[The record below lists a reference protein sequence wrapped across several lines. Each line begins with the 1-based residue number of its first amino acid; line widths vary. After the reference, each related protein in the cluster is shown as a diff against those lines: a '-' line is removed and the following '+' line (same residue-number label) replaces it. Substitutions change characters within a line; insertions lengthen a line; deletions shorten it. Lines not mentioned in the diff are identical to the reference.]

1 MKRSLTL
8 AISLFAVS
16 LQAAPLAID
25 RAALAVKGTEAS
37 FTHSFTPRGFKKAQV
52 ESGTVTF
59 GALPM
64 MRWSYKAPE
73 QKLFVFDGSRS
84 WFYVPAD
91 KQVTIADLDEQR
103 RQELPFLF
111 LGDPAGR
118 EKHFTVKEQRR
129 GKIIVTTLQP
139 RGKGAAIKSVTVT
152 SNAATNLIESVTYV
166 DRDGN
171 NTAFAFSGYHPAQT
185 TADTFRFAPPAGVQV
200 VRAQ

>member
-1 MKRSLTL
+1 MRYLVL

-25 RAALAVKGTEAS
+25 RAATAVKGTEAS

-59 GALPM
+59 GSLPM

-73 QKLFVFDGSRS
+73 QKLFVFDGARS
-84 WFYVPAD
+84 WFYVPSE
-91 KQVTIADLDEQR
+91 KQVMVADLDEQR

-118 EKHFTVKEQRR
+118 AKHFTVKEQRR
-129 GKIIVTTLQP
+129 GKIVVTTLQP
-139 RGKGAAIKSVTVT
+139 RSKAAVIKSVTVT
-152 SNAATNLIESVTYV
+152 SNAATNVIESVSYV
-166 DRDGN
+166 DREGN
-171 NTAFAFSGYHPAQT
+171 STAFAFSGYHPART
-185 TADTFRFAPPAGVQV
+185 TAETFRFAPPAGVQV

>member
-1 MKRSLTL
+1 MRYLTL

-16 LQAAPLAID
+16 VQAAPLAID
-25 RAALAVKGTEAS
+25 RAAVAVKGTEAS

-64 MRWSYKAPE
+64 MRWSYSAPE
-73 QKLFVFDGSRS
+73 QKLFVFDGTRS
-84 WFYVPAD
+84 WFYVPGE
-91 KQVTIADLDEQR
+91 KQVTVADLDEQK

-111 LGDPAGR
+111 LGDAAGR
-118 EKHFTVKEQRR
+118 EKHFSVKEQRR
-129 GKIIVTTLQP
+129 GKIVVTTLQP
-139 RGKGAAIKSVTVT
+139 KTKAAAIKSVTVT
-152 SNAATNLIESVTYV
+152 SNAATNVIESVSYV
-166 DRDGN
+166 DREGN
-171 NTAFAFSGYHPAQT
+171 STAFAFSGYHPART

>member
-1 MKRSLTL
+1 MRYLTL

-16 LQAAPLAID
+16 VQAAPLAID
-25 RAALAVKGTEAS
+25 RAAVAVKGTEAS

-64 MRWSYKAPE
+64 MRWSYSAPE
-73 QKLFVFDGSRS
+73 QKLFVFDGTRS
-84 WFYVPAD
+84 WFYVPGE
-91 KQVTIADLDEQR
+91 KQVTVADLDEQK

-111 LGDPAGR
+111 LGDAAGR
-118 EKHFTVKEQRR
+118 EKHFSVKEQRR
-129 GKIIVTTLQP
+129 GKIVVTTLQP
-139 RGKGAAIKSVTVT
+139 KAKAAAIKSVTVT
-152 SNAATNLIESVTYV
+152 SNAATNVIESVSYV
-166 DRDGN
+166 DREGN
-171 NTAFAFSGYHPAQT
+171 STAFAFSGYHPART